1 MGNKYLILLFLA
13 SFYLQNL
20 AAQKLAPDFTATDT
34 KGNVHRLYDD
44 YLSQNKIVVVHL
56 FFVNC
61 PPCNQIARN
70 VEKVYQNFGAGK
82 DKVQFLEFSIM
93 AGDSNADIEGYKSKH
108 DLTFPSFGYAGK
120 SDDVFS
126 KYTDPDVGS
135 YSGTPHFTIVKPDGT
150 YVYDVLFANLA
161 SELELAVADIKGPP
175 TNNITIN
182 YATVTNGLPD
192 QSAFYL
198 RSKSDS
204 TYKKLVVS
212 DTTSGLRIK
221 YPSEQYPQ
229 TQEPYISYES
239 STTVNPA
246 KIDVN
251 DLVSMRRHILRLREL
266 EGVGLITGDV
276 TQDGKIDVSDIVEVR
291 KVILRLQTKWSSGA
305 QAYVMVPSEL
315 PIEVDEAGG
324 KQIEF
329 NPVIAILGNVFE

>member
-1 MGNKYLILLFLA
+1 MGNKYLILLFFA

-20 AAQKLAPDFTATDT
+20 AAQKLAPDFTVTDT
-34 KGNVHRLYDD
+34 KGNVHRLYKD

-93 AGDSNADIEGYKSKH
+93 AGDSNAAIEGYKSKH

-150 YVYDVLFANLA
+150 YLYDVLFANLA
-161 SELELAVADIKGPP
+161 SELEIAVADIKGPP

-182 YATVTNGLPD
+182 FTSLTSGLPD

-198 RSKSDS
+198 RSKIDS
-204 TYKKLVVS
+204 TYKKLIVS

-221 YPSEQYPQ
+221 YPSEAYPK
-229 TQEPYISYES
+229 TESPYIAYES
-239 STTVNPA
+239 SKTVVTS

-251 DLVSMRRHILRLREL
+251 DLVAMRRHILRLKAI

-291 KVILRLQTKWSSGA
+291 KVILRLQNKWASGA
-305 QAYVMVPSEL
+305 QAFVMVPTEL
-315 PIEVDEAGG
+315 PLEVDDAGG
-324 KQIEF
+324 KQIEL
-329 NPVIAILGNVFE
+329 NPVIAIMGNVFE

>member
-1 MGNKYLILLFLA
+1 MGNKYLLLLFFA
-13 SFYLQNL
+13 SIYLQNL
-20 AAQKLAPDFTATDT
+20 AAQKLAPDFSVTDT

-70 VEKVYQNFGAGK
+70 VEKVYQTFGAGK
-82 DKVQFLEFSIM
+82 EKVQFLEFSIM

-108 DLTFPSFGYAGK
+108 DLTFPSVGYAGK
-120 SDDVFS
+120 SDDVFG
-126 KYTDPDVGS
+126 KYTNRDVGN
-135 YSGTPHFTIVKPDGT
+135 YTGTPHFTIVKPDGT
-150 YVYDVLFANLA
+150 YIYDVLFANLA
-161 SELELAVADIKGPP
+161 SELEMAVGDIKGPP

-182 YATVTNGLPD
+182 YSTLTNGLPD

-198 RSKSDS
+198 RSKTDS
-204 TYKKLVVS
+204 TYKKLIVS

-221 YPSEQYPQ
+221 YPSEAYPK
-229 TQEPYISYES
+229 TDGPYIAYES
-239 STTVNPA
+239 SKTVNTS

-251 DLVSMRRHILRLREL
+251 DLVAMRRHILRLKVI

-276 TQDGKIDVSDIVEVR
+276 TLDGKIDVSDIVEVR
-291 KVILRLQTKWSSGA
+291 KVILRLQSKWASGA
-305 QAYVMVPSEL
+305 QAYAMVPSKL
-315 PIEVDEAGG
+315 SIEVDEAGG

-329 NPVIAILGNVFE
+329 NPVIAIMGNVFE